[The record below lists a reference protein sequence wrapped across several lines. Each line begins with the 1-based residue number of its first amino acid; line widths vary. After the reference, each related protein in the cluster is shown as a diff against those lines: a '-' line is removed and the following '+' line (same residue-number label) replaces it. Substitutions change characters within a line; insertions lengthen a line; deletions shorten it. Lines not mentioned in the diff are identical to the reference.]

1 MTDLAALE
9 AAPTGRHLLVI
20 FNPTAGGRRRRRL
33 KAVLQALERL
43 GCRVTLRRTG
53 ARGDAEAFARTAG
66 AAEPPVDL
74 VVAAGGDGTINEV
87 INGLACPSAV
97 AAPPPLALL
106 PIGTAN
112 VLANEIGLPG
122 GVDSLAREIAAGRA
136 RPIPLARAN
145 GRCFAMMAGVGFDA
159 HVVADLDPRLKRWLG
174 KGAYVVESLRQIVRF
189 GFPRYRVTIDGRSF
203 EAASAIV
210 ARGRFYGGRFVCAPE
225 ARLGAAELHVC
236 LFERGGRLAVPLFG
250 AALVLGLLPRLPGYR
265 VVRGRRVVI
274 EGPPGDPVQGDGD
287 IIARLP
293 VTVALD
299 DRALALVV
307 PEGMTPRR

>member
-1 MTDLAALE
+1 MTDLAASA

-33 KAVLQALERL
+33 KAVLQALERS

-53 ARGDAEAFARTAG
+53 ARGDAEAFARAAG
-66 AAEPPVDL
+66 ATEPPVDL

-87 INGLACPSAV
+87 INGLAAPAA

-112 VLANEIGLPG
+112 VLANEIGLPSAP
-122 GVDSLAREIAAGRA
+122 DAIAREIAAGRVQ
-136 RPIPLARAN
+136 PMPLARAN

-159 HVVADLDPRLKRWLG
+159 HVVADLDTRLKRRLG
-174 KGAYVVESLRQIVRF
+174 KGAYVVESVRQLFRF
-189 GFPRYRVTIDGRSF
+189 GFPRYRVTIDGAAF
-203 EAASAIV
+203 EAGSVIV
-210 ARGRFYGGRFVCAPE
+210 ARGRFYGGRYVCAPE

-265 VVRGRRVVI
+265 VVRGRRVTI

-293 VTVALD
+293 VTIGLD
-299 DRALALVV
+299 PQALALVV
-307 PEGMTPRR
+307 PGV